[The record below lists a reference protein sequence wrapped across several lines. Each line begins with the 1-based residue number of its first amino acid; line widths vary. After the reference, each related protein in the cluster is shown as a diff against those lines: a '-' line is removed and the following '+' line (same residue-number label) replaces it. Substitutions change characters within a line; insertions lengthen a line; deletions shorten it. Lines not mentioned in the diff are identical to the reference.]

1 MFHTIFDDSISERE
15 YIMARVI
22 SILRNPNF
30 SSKSLLEPLS
40 KRSDVSIFRD
50 KSKIFFDE
58 VLLRMREDDS

>member
-1 MFHTIFDDSISERE
+1 MFHTIFDSSIIERE
-15 YIMARVI
+15 YIMARVV

-30 SSKSLLEPLS
+30 SSKALLEPLS